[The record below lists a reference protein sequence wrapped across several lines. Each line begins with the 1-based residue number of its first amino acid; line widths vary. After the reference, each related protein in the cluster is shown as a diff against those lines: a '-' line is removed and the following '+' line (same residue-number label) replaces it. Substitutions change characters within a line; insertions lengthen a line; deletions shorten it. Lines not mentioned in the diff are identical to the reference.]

1 MAELEN
7 PYPLAASAA
16 DALPV
21 EAAAGTYEQGGVRVE
36 AARGW
41 GWIRDGFDYFRRQ
54 PGTWI
59 LLALIFGALLIGVS
73 LIPMI
78 GSVLTILLVP
88 VLAAGLLAG
97 CQTLESGGELEL
109 AHLFAGF
116 RRHTGQLMLV
126 GLIGFALTAAVMIPA
141 ALLIGGGGILA
152 IMSGSASGAASG
164 AALGA
169 ALGTAALVGALI
181 SLALFVFVNMAMWFA
196 PALVMLQEHSA
207 PHAVAES
214 FRGCL
219 KNILPFL
226 LYSVILFLLAMVAS
240 IPLGLGWLVLA
251 PVVFGSVYAAY
262 RDIYFAR

>member
-16 DALPV
+16 DALPIEV
-21 EAAAGTYEQGGVRVE
+21 PSRPYEQGGRRVE
-36 AARGW
+36 PARGW

-73 LIPMI
+73 LIPVI
-78 GSVLTILLVP
+78 GSILTILLVP

-97 CQTLESGGELEL
+97 CQTLEGGGELEL

-116 RRHTGQLMLV
+116 RLHTGQLMLV
-126 GLIGFALTAAVMIPA
+126 GLIGFALTAAVMIPV
-141 ALLIGGGGILA
+141 ALLVGGGGMIA
-152 IMSGSASGAASG
+152 IMTGATPG
-164 AALGA
+164 V
-169 ALGTAALVGALI
+169 ALGTTALIGALI
-181 SLALFVFVNMAMWFA
+181 SLALFVLVNMAMWFA

-207 PHAVAES
+207 TRAVAES

-251 PVVFGSVYAAY
+251 PVVFGSIYAAY
-262 RDIYFAR
+262 RDIYFAH

>member
-21 EAAAGTYEQGGVRVE
+21 APATGIYEQGGVRVE
-36 AARGW
+36 PARGW
-41 GWIRDGFDYFRRQ
+41 AWIRDGFDYFRRQ

-59 LLALIFGALLIGVS
+59 LLALIFGALLIGVG
-73 LIPMI
+73 LIPVI

-97 CQTLESGGELEL
+97 CQTLEAGGELEL

-141 ALLIGGGGILA
+141 ALLIGGGGMVA
-152 IMSGSASGAASG
+152 IMTGAAP
-164 AALGA
+164 GA

-181 SLALFVFVNMAMWFA
+181 SLALFVLVNMAMWFA

-226 LYSVILFLLAMVAS
+226 LFSVILFLLAMVAS

-251 PVVFGSVYAAY
+251 PVVFGAVYAAY
-262 RDIYFAR
+262 RDIYFVR